1 MVPLPQRLG
10 KALALKDREREV
22 RALRVSTPEAHDET
36 EGLREKEAQGVE
48 LLLTAPLWEPELQ
61 REGQLEVLTEREGAP
76 VRVLAPLAVGAP
88 ADAQALAEKVRET
101 LELPVPLR
109 LLGAL
114 LEPEEQGVAVRLPG
128 ALFDE
133 EGQCVDVR
141 LTERVDVPQLESV
154 ALRLLEWHGEPV
166 TLPVFVREVDAQNEL
181 KALRV
186 PLTVTLTE
194 SLTVRLGELLPL
206 TLTLPEVLPDPVA
219 LRVGADLLAEAE
231 GVELKE
237 GAERVADVVPELAPV
252 AQALCESETLPQG
265 LTVLLSVIE
274 PQCDDVAE
282 HVGEFEDEE

>member
-1 MVPLPQRLG
+1 MALPQRLG

-101 LELPVPLR
+101 LGLPLPLR

-114 LEPEEQGVAVRLPG
+114 LEPEEQGVAVRVPG

-141 LTERVDVPQLESV
+141 LTKGVDVPQLESV

-181 KALRV
+181 KALCV
-186 PLTVTLTE
+186 
-194 SLTVRLGELLPL
+194 SLTL
-206 TLTLPEVLPDPVA
+206 TLTLPEVLREPVA

-237 GAERVADVVPELAPV
+237 GAERVADVVPELAPLAHAV
-252 AQALCESETLPQG
+252 YEVDALP
-265 LTVLLSVIE
+265 
-274 PQCDDVAE
+274 
-282 HVGEFEDEE
+282 